1 MVLNLTYNHTPSPI
15 NRPVSTKKG
24 DLPSRTSIGTSSAP
38 KRIRIRLD
46 CSSLRS
52 PFLSVS
58 SKEGGWGY
66 DRTYVDSLFERWV
79 LRMFLCKIDYIR
91 VS

>member
-1 MVLNLTYNHTPSPI
+1 MILTLTYNHTPSPI
-15 NRPVSTKKG
+15 NRPVGTKKG
-24 DLPSRTSIGTSSAP
+24 NLPSRTLIGTPSAP
-38 KRIRIRLD
+38 KRD
-46 CSSLRS
+46 SNTSSLRS

-79 LRMFLCKIDYIR
+79 LRMCLCKIDYIR